1 MADKFITVKEIFQ
14 LYGLSPQSIN
24 RYSDAG
30 LLSVAFKKGN
40 VRFYER
46 QQANKRVKQITSLSK
61 EGYSL
66 TLIRKKLL
74 GR

>member
-1 MADKFITVKEIFQ
+1 MADKFITVKEISQ
-14 LYGLSPQSIN
+14 LYGLSPQTIN
-24 RYSDAG
+24 RYSDVG

-46 QQANKRVKQITSLSK
+46 TQANRRLKQITSLSK

-74 GR
+74 GN

>member
-1 MADKFITVKEIFQ
+1 MANKFITAKEIANK
-14 LYGLSPQSIN
+14 YGISYQIIN

-30 LLSVAFKKGN
+30 LLSVVFKKN
-40 VRFYER
+40 NIRFYDRRLAHRRMER
-46 QQANKRVKQITSLSK
+46 ITNLKK

-74 GR
+74 GI